1 MTMDVKNI
9 DALPGLP
16 SPLGASV
23 LDDGVNF
30 ALYSASA
37 EAVEL
42 CLYGADGGET
52 GRVQVQGRSGDVWHA
67 RVPGI
72 RSGQHYGYRV
82 HGRYAP
88 DHGYRFNE
96 HKLLLDPHAH
106 AISGAFHWR
115 PEVFGYTLE
124 HGHAWQKD
132 PRDSAPWVP
141 RSVVTDPEFDW
152 RGTSQP
158 RTPWNRSVI
167 YELHVKGFTRLHP
180 EVPEALRGTYLG
192 LAQPAVLDY
201 LQNLGVTAVELMP
214 CQAFL
219 SEDRLSEM
227 GLDNYWG
234 YNPIAMSAPH
244 PGYALEDPVDEF
256 RQMVRAL
263 HGAGI
268 EVILDVVFN
277 HTAEGGAGG
286 PLLSLRGIDNHSYYL
301 LDSEHPGSYV
311 NFSGCG
317 NTLDVSNP
325 ATLRMVTDCLR
336 HWATAMQVDGFR
348 FDLAPTLARRGAM
361 FDREGAFFGAIYQD
375 PVLSQLKLIAEPWD
389 IGPAGYRLGHFPPP
403 WGEWND
409 RYRETLRQFW
419 RGDLGKTPEFAER
432 IAGSSDFFRTP
443 GRQPVASINYAACH
457 DGFTLA
463 DVVSYQR
470 KHNEANGEANHDG
483 SNHGSNWNCGEEG
496 PSTDP
501 RIIGLRQRLKRN
513 MLATL
518 LLSQGTPMLLAG
530 DEFGRTQ
537 RGNNNAYCQDNE
549 ISWVDWSLTEAD
561 RALQDFVSLLIRL
574 RLDHPVFRRES
585 FLDGMAHPE
594 SALKDVTWLDANGS
608 EMTEDDWR
616 EASRQVLGV
625 LLDHTGVRL
634 SHRLQ
639 HETGAGDSFLMLFNA
654 GGQALAFTVPAP
666 ISSEIWEVVFD
677 TSEEGATVPAG
688 SFREGNQYT
697 LQARSMVLLA
707 DRG

>member
-1 MTMDVKNI
+1 M
-9 DALPGLP
+9 PGLP
-16 SPLGASV
+16 APLGATV
-23 LDDGVNF
+23 TQHGVNF
-30 ALYSASA
+30 ALYSATA
-37 EAVEL
+37 DAVEL
-42 CLYGADGGET
+42 CLYQADGEES
-52 GRVQVQGRSGDVWHA
+52 GRVQVHGRSGDVWHVF
-67 RVPGI
+67 VPGI
-72 RSGQHYGYRV
+72 GPGQHYGYRV

-96 HKLLLDPHAH
+96 HKLLLDPYAR
-106 AISGAFHWR
+106 AISGVFHWR
-115 PEVFGYTLE
+115 PEVFGYILE

-132 PRDSAPWVP
+132 QRDSAPWVP
-141 RSVVTDPEFDW
+141 RSVVTDPDFDW
-152 RGTSQP
+152 QGVSQP
-158 RTPWNRSVI
+158 QIPWNRSVI

-192 LAQPAVLDY
+192 LAQPAVLAY
-201 LQNLGVTAVELMP
+201 LKNLGVTAVELMP

-219 SEDRLSEM
+219 SESRLTEM
-227 GLDNYWG
+227 GLSNYWG
-234 YNPIAMSAPH
+234 YNPIAMFAPH
-244 PGYALEDPVDEF
+244 PDYGLSDPVDEF

-263 HGAGI
+263 HGVGI

-286 PLLSLRGIDNHSYYL
+286 PLLSFRGIDNHSYYL
-301 LDSEHPGSYV
+301 LDPEYPGSYV
-311 NFSGCG
+311 NYSGCG

-325 ATLRMVTDCLR
+325 ATLRLVTDCLR
-336 HWATAMQVDGFR
+336 HWATTMQVDGFR
-348 FDLAPTLARRGAM
+348 FDLAPTLARRGEM
-361 FDREGAFFGAIYQD
+361 FDREGAFFGAIHQD
-375 PVLSQLKLIAEPWD
+375 PILGQLKLIAEPWD

-419 RGDLGKTPEFAER
+419 RGDAGKTPEFAER

-463 DVVSYQR
+463 DVVSYHR
-470 KHNEANGEANHDG
+470 KHNEANGEANNDG

-496 PSTDP
+496 PSIDP
-501 RIIGLRQRLKRN
+501 RILGLRERLKRN

-549 ISWVDWSLTEAD
+549 ISWVDWEISDAD
-561 RALQDFVSLLIRL
+561 RALQEFVRLLISL
-574 RLDHPVFRRES
+574 RLQHPVFRRES

-594 SALKDVTWLDANGS
+594 SALKDVTWLDADGS

-616 EASRQVLGV
+616 QASRQILGV
-625 LLDHTGVRL
+625 LLDHNGVRL
-634 SHRLQ
+634 GHRLQ
-639 HETGAGDSFLMLFNA
+639 HETDAGDSFLMLFNA
-654 GGQALAFTVPAP
+654 GAEDLEFTVPPP
-666 ISSEIWEVVFD
+666 IGSEIWEVVFD

-688 SFREGNQYT
+688 SFRAGNQYM
-697 LQARSMVLLA
+697 LRARSMVLLA